1 MPTTE
6 LTALL
11 DEVAYILSIEY
22 LHPRGLILSSDT
34 VEGLRE
40 KYKKLE
46 EHYKQL
52 AAHFES

>member
-1 MPTTE
+1 MSTTE

-22 LHPRGLILSSDT
+22 LPSRGLILSNDT
-34 VEGLRE
+34 VEALRE

-52 AAHFES
+52 AVHFES

>member
-1 MPTTE
+1 MTTE

-11 DEVAYILSIEY
+11 DEVAYILSIQY
-22 LHPRGLILSSDT
+22 LHPKGLILSSDT

-40 KYKKLE
+40 RYEKLQ

-52 AAHFES
+52 ASHFES